1 VPVHW
6 VYLVAGFPLYDGFK
20 RPRNRYDLA
29 RMDARAADS
38 FVCRHLVVQPPLIVP
53 TDTRTSFKASRN
65 YRLPRQLVTFQ
76 KRFRL
81 LELSLPEI
89 RLEFDRNT
97 SNAGMLQS
105 GTSRLA
111 RCQEFHRLSMRRH
124 TILERLAT
132 MPNIAQNSMPNN
144 SQSDSIILWFCVRN
158 TRHNPRSG
166 VFMGQ
171 SGTWWWVNRL
181 RQRVVGMGR
190 VGDRQHQHLG
200 NRFLRLYFLKSPRS
214 RLAFRPTRA
223 RSTSAFRLGNLS
235 RTVFHKTS
243 RSIRS

>member
-1 VPVHW
+1 V
-6 VYLVAGFPLYDGFK
+6 
-20 RPRNRYDLA
+20 
-29 RMDARAADS
+29 
-38 FVCRHLVVQPPLIVP
+38 
-53 TDTRTSFKASRN
+53 
-65 YRLPRQLVTFQ
+65 
-76 KRFRL
+76 
-81 LELSLPEI
+81 
-89 RLEFDRNT
+89 
-97 SNAGMLQS
+97 
-105 GTSRLA
+105 RLA
-111 RCQEFHRLSMRRH
+111 RYELSMGRGRQPFRTPAGDSPHVRR
-124 TILERLAT
+124 RLDASKRAGSIAT